1 MAGEPEG
8 TDDPQQACRHGPV
21 IDELLCFV
29 TNKLSLLPP
38 ETIVQ
43 LCVSTYNASEIECS
57 KKLLF
62 QLLSDPGT
70 QTRHVKRK
78 GEKKNR
84 DNIDDIIRL
93 LQEKGEDVPKFAAVD
108 LSRLPPITFDS
119 VDVSVL
125 LNSIKKMEN
134 EMAFLKDSVKTVH
147 NAASMLKDTSSSL
160 NARVCSLESNQVSPV
175 PVNTHKVTAD
185 SARKR
190 SDINDNVKEDSVNP
204 TLDATVVETPTA
216 AGDRSFA
223 RVAASNTDAW
233 HTVNRNR
240 QTRPTPTERRSEQS
254 RKTNSVTKQRGVV
267 GNAKESGLRTVGV
280 KLRKANV
287 FATRFD
293 PEVTENDVQDHLH
306 RQLGLDITVEA
317 VDTKYNTYASFH
329 ITCMCPEP
337 AVFMSCD
344 LWPDMAFV
352 RWWREPKK
360 TVM

>member
-1 MAGEPEG
+1 MAGEPDR
-8 TDDPQQACRHGPV
+8 TDDPQQAQRHGPV

-62 QLLSDPGT
+62 QLLSDPDM
-70 QTRHVKRK
+70 QTRNVKRK

-147 NAASMLKDTSSSL
+147 NAASMLKDTTSSL
-160 NARVCSLESNQVSPV
+160 SARVSTLESDHVSPV
-175 PVNTHKVTAD
+175 AVITHKVTAD
-185 SARKR
+185 SAHKH
-190 SDINDNVKEDSVNP
+190 SDVADVKEDGDKP
-204 TLDATVVETPTA
+204 TLNTTIVETSTA
-216 AGDRSFA
+216 ARDRSFA
-223 RVAASNTDAW
+223 GVAASNTDAW
-233 HTVNRNR
+233 HTVSRNR
-240 QTRPTPTERRSEQS
+240 QTSC
-254 RKTNSVTKQRGVV
+254 
-267 GNAKESGLRTVGV
+267 LF
-280 KLRKANV
+280 AN
-287 FATRFD
+287 
-293 PEVTENDVQDHLH
+293 
-306 RQLGLDITVEA
+306 
-317 VDTKYNTYASFH
+317 
-329 ITCMCPEP
+329 
-337 AVFMSCD
+337 
-344 LWPDMAFV
+344 
-352 RWWREPKK
+352 
-360 TVM
+360 

>member
-1 MAGEPEG
+1 MAGEPEA

-70 QTRHVKRK
+70 QTRNVKRK

-93 LQEKGEDVPKFAAVD
+93 LQEKGEGVPQFAAVD

-147 NAASMLKDTSSSL
+147 NAASMLKDTTSSL
-160 NARVCSLESNQVSPV
+160 NVRVCTLESNQVSPV
-175 PVNTHKVTAD
+175 PVNTHKATTD
-185 SARKR
+185 SARIH
-190 SDINDNVKEDSVNP
+190 SDVKEDSDKP
-204 TLDATVVETPTA
+204 TLNATFVETPTA

-223 RVAASNTDAW
+223 RVAASNTDDW
-233 HTVNRNR
+233 HTVSRNR
-240 QTRPTPTERRSEQS
+240 QSRPTPVERRSDQS
-254 RKTNSVTKQRGVV
+254 RKTNGGTKQRGVV

-280 KLRKANV
+280 KLRKENV

-293 PEVTENDVQDHLH
+293 PQVTESDVQNHLH